1 VADDPY
7 KVLGVATDASQADIS
22 KAYRKLAK
30 ELHPDLNPGDPS
42 AEDRFK
48 SVSAAYQILKDP
60 EQRKRYDAGE
70 IDASGAE
77 KPQYRYYREYADAGD
92 AGRYHSTAGF
102 EDLGDVSDIFADLFG
117 RAHGP
122 GGPRHAMRARG
133 PDIHYRLEVAFL
145 DAVNGAKRRIT
156 MPDGKTIDLTIPAGT
171 RHESVLRLKG
181 KGYPG
186 LGGGPAGDALVE
198 IAVEPH
204 RLFRREGDDILIDLP
219 ITLDEAVLGG
229 KVEVPTITGRVN
241 LTIPPGVTSGRVM
254 RLKGK
259 GVKHP
264 RRGSGD
270 QLVALTVAMPDEVD
284 PELEAFMRRWRED
297 HAYDPREHLKSAP

>member
-7 KVLGVATDASQADIS
+7 KVLGVANDAEQAEISQ
-22 KAYRKLAK
+22 AYRKLAK
-30 ELHPDLNPGDPS
+30 ELHPDLNPGDRT
-42 AEDRFK
+42 AEERFK
-48 SVSAAYQILKDP
+48 TVSAAYQILKDP

-77 KPQYRYYREYADAGD
+77 KPQHRYYREYADAGD

-102 EDLGDVSDIFADLFG
+102 EDLEDISNVFADLFG
-117 RAHGP
+117 QPHGP
-122 GGPRHAMRARG
+122 GGARTTTRARG
-133 PDIHYRLEVAFL
+133 PDIHYQLEVAFL

-171 RHESVLRLKG
+171 RHNSVLRLKG
-181 KGYPG
+181 KGHPG

-198 IAVEPH
+198 IAVQPH

-229 KVEVPTITGRVN
+229 KVEVPTISGRIN
-241 LTIPPGVTSGRVM
+241 LTIPPGVSSGRVM

-259 GVKHP
+259 GVRHP
-264 RRGSGD
+264 HRAAGD
-270 QLVALTVAMPDEVD
+270 QLVKLTVAMPDKVD
-284 PELEAFMRRWRED
+284 PELEAFIQTWRED
-297 HAYDPREHLKSAP
+297 HAYDPRKHLKSAS

>member
-7 KVLGVATDASQADIS
+7 KVLGVAKDAAQADIS

-30 ELHPDLNPGDPS
+30 ELHPDLNPGDTS
-42 AEDRFK
+42 AEERFK
-48 SVSAAYQILKDP
+48 AVSAAYQILKDP

-77 KPQYRYYREYADAGD
+77 TPQHRYYREYADAD
-92 AGRYHSTAGF
+92 TTGRYYSSAGF
-102 EDLGDVSDIFADLFG
+102 QDFEDVSDVFADLFG
-117 RAHGP
+117 RGHAAR
-122 GGPRHAMRARG
+122 GPRTTMRARG
-133 PDIHYRLEVAFL
+133 PDIHYRLEVDFL
-145 DAVNGAKRRIT
+145 DAANGAKRRIT
-156 MPDGKTIDLTIPAGT
+156 MPDGKTIDLAIPAGT

-181 KGYPG
+181 KGHPG
-186 LGGGPAGDALVE
+186 LGDGPAGDALVE
-198 IAVEPH
+198 IAVKPH
-204 RLFRREGDDILIDLP
+204 RLFRREGDDILLDLP

-259 GVKHP
+259 GVKPP
-264 RRGSGD
+264 RKDAGD
-270 QLVALTVAMPDEVD
+270 QLVTLTVVMPDEVD
-284 PELEAFMRRWRED
+284 PELEDFMRRWRED
-297 HAYDPREHLKSAP
+297 HAYAPREHLRSAP

>member
-181 KGYPG
+181 KGHPG

-270 QLVALTVAMPDEVD
+270 QLVTLTVAMPDEVD